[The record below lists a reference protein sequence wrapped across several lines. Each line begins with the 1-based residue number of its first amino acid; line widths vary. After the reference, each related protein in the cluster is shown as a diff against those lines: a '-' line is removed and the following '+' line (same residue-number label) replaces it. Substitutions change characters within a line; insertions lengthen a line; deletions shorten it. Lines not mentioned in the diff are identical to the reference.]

1 MKRETPAPH
10 TGKYMFVQCDPWLPE
25 GPPSRVLLLLGW
37 LNGGGAERVAVQLA
51 NDLNGGALDVRM
63 GLLRRAGRYIDL
75 VEPGRVHFRSWCE
88 RWFPADGA
96 SATFYRPDRFLRS
109 VTVGPLAFRSIIRE
123 ADPELVVSFC
133 KGPNVLTYL
142 ALRGMRG
149 KRPRWIAREGNN
161 IVRSAREDGRDKA
174 RRGLEHALVRSTYRA
189 ADCVVVNSQ
198 QLAASLGEH
207 FGLPAEKLRVIRN
220 PVDVEA
226 IRRRAAEPLDAA
238 LRGPLIVTTGRLV
251 AQKGHDIVLRAFAA
265 SRFRA
270 SHQLA
275 IVGEGPERAALGA
288 LAAGLGVADRVHFLG
303 FRSNPWA
310 LMARAE
316 LFVLASR
323 WEGFP
328 NALLEALACGAPVL
342 ASDCWFG
349 PGEMIEHGRN
359 GWLVPPDDAEAMREA
374 LDMLHAAPELR
385 RRLGAAATRR
395 ANEFRRE
402 VILPQFQALFQE
414 HAGLSRLALHPSAG
428 GSLQHSNRGA
438 WRAGLTFS

>member
-1 MKRETPAPH
+1 MGPNVSTRPA
-10 TGKYMFVQCDPWLPE
+10 D
-25 GPPSRVLLLLGW
+25 GPRLRVLLLLSW
-37 LNGGGAERVAVQLA
+37 LNGGGAERVAVHLM
-51 NDLNGGALDVRM
+51 NRSDPSRFDMRM
-63 GLLRRAGRYIDL
+63 GLLRRAGPYLPL
-75 VEPGRVHFRSWCE
+75 VDPARIHHRDWGE
-88 RWFPADGA
+88 RWFPSEGSDRSFYAPHRIA
-96 SATFYRPDRFLRS
+96 MSAM
-109 VTVGPLAFRSIIRE
+109 VAPLVYRSIIRE
-123 ADPELVVSFC
+123 VRPDVVMSFAKGTNLVVNWSM
-133 KGPNVLTYL
+133 KGMG
-142 ALRGMRG
+142 AR
-149 KRPRWIAREGNN
+149 RPAWIAREGNN
-161 IVRSAREDGRDKA
+161 IVRSAREDGLDKA

-207 FGLPAEKLRVIRN
+207 FGLPAGKLRVIRN

-342 ASDCWFG
+342 ASDCRFG

-359 GWLVPPDDAEAMREA
+359 GWLVPPDDGEAMREA